1 MINTPNKQH
10 GVVLVIA
17 LIALAAIS
25 LAGVALMR
33 TVDTSNVVSGNI
45 AFNEAA
51 IQMADMG
58 AELAYSFVNGN
69 GQGTANNCAHI
80 NAACP
85 SYYYPNVAPLNP
97 TTNLPSPAG
106 GLTWSPLVAVPL
118 PGETTASASYHVQ
131 YIIERMCGTVITG
144 VAGDDTANPQV
155 APTFAKCRV
164 APVYDTDG
172 IPAVGLGILFYRITV
187 QVKGPKNTRSL
198 AQYFYNMSDT
208 VKK

>member
-1 MINTPNKQH
+1 MNKHNKQQ

-17 LIALAAIS
+17 LVSLAAIS

-45 AFNEAA
+45 AFNEAS

-58 AELAYSFVNGN
+58 AEIAYTFVNGN
-69 GQGTANNCAHI
+69 GQGTANNCAHLTS
-80 NAACP
+80 ACP
-85 SYYYPNVAPLNP
+85 SYYYPNAAPINA
-97 TTNLPSPAG
+97 TTKLPSPTN
-106 GLTWSPLVAVPL
+106 GLTWSSLVAVPL
-118 PGETTASASYHVQ
+118 PGENTASASYHVQ

-164 APVYDTDG
+164 APVYDTYG
-172 IPAVGLGILFYRITV
+172 IPAAGQGILFYRITV

-198 AQYFYNMSDT
+198 AQYFYNALDT
-208 VKK
+208 VY